1 MNLPVDLAAASREEL
16 IEVVGQLLS
25 YIGTLEAR
33 IAELEGQAK
42 PPTDGLKPGLKPG
55 LKQGTPPAWVKANR
69 PARAKK
75 ERRKRTHG
83 FARRRE
89 EPTHK
94 VEHVTAS
101 CPDCQAPLQGGMVR
115 RRRQVISLPRVRAR
129 VTEHV
134 VLERACPK
142 CRKRWAPN
150 PDWSAITVGRQ
161 RFGIS
166 VQSEVSV
173 LREECR
179 LPFRVIQSYPRSS
192 RGQALKRR
200 FGLGLSVGQIV
211 ALTRGVAQRGREEYA
226 RLQEEI
232 RASPVVYGDET
243 GWREDGLGGYLWSFS
258 TPKVRCFLHRWS
270 RSRHVVEEALGDK
283 FEEVLVSGFYGAYN
297 VYQGPHRRCWTHPV
311 SSTGQALLRDIHQ
324 LKERFPE
331 HDGLAQWSRRVREV
345 YDQAQAYS
353 GPGPGL
359 PETVRRSRRVKQ
371 QRRFQK
377 QLWSICQ
384 PYLGSDT
391 PMRVLCQRVER
402 FLPEQFT
409 FIVEPRA
416 GADNNPAERSL
427 RPPVVSRKI
436 SGGTRSAPGSET
448 KSIMASFMAS
458 LFGTWRLQ
466 GRNPYHALN
475 SILSQ
480 PISAPV

>member
-1 MNLPVDLAAASREEL
+1 MNLPVDLAAASREELEEL

-42 PPTDGLKPGLKPG
+42 PPTGGLKPG

-115 RRRQVISLPRVRAR
+115 RRRQVISLPRVRAK

-179 LPFRVIQSYPRSS
+179 LPFRVIQGYPRSS
-192 RGQALKRR
+192 RGQALKWR

-232 RASPVVYGDET
+232 RAGPVVYGDET
-243 GWREDGLGGYLWSFS
+243 GWREDGLGGCLWSFS

-283 FEEVLVSGFYGAYN
+283 FEGALVSGFYGAYN
-297 VYQGPHRRCWTHPV
+297 VYQGPHQRCWTHPV

-384 PYLGSDT
+384 PYLGGDT
-391 PMRVLCQRVER
+391 PMRVLCQSVER
-402 FLPEQFT
+402 FLPELFT

-436 SGGTRSAPGSET
+436 SGGTRSAQGSET
-448 KSIMASFMAS
+448 KSIMAS

-466 GRNPYHALN
+466 GRNPCHALN